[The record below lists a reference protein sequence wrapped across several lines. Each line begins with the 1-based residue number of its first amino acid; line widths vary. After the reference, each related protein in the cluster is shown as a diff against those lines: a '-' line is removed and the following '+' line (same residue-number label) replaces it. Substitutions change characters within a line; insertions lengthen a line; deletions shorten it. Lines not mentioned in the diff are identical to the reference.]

1 MFCQLTIFYY
11 RAIDIQALVGNIGGY
26 IGLFLGYSILQI
38 PGFIVIIFRKVK
50 MFMSRSRKG
59 ILTLNPNISF
69 KTKQE
74 GWKNVRSKDD
84 LFGVCR
90 DLRSTTDKISADTEK
105 ILTTVQKQGKR
116 IELLEKKISIT
127 PKM

>member
-1 MFCQLTIFYY
+1 MIRRLIIFYS

-38 PGFIVIIFRKVK
+38 PDFIVVIFCKVK

-59 ILTLNPNISF
+59 ILTMNSNISF
-69 KTKQE
+69 ETKRE
-74 GWKNVRSKDD
+74 YWKNVNSNDD
-84 LFGVCR
+84 LLGVGR
-90 DLRSTTDKISADTEK
+90 DVPSTIDKMSTDIDK
-105 ILTTVQKQGKR
+105 ILTIVQKQEQR
-116 IELLEKKISIT
+116 IESLEKKIIIT

>member
-1 MFCQLTIFYY
+1 MICRLIIFYS

-38 PGFIVIIFRKVK
+38 PDFIVVIFCKVK

-59 ILTLNPNISF
+59 ITLNSNISF
-69 KTKQE
+69 TTKQE
-74 GWKNVRSKDD
+74 GRKNVNSNDD
-84 LFGVCR
+84 LLGVGR
-90 DLRSTTDKISADTEK
+90 DVHSTTYEISADIDK
-105 ILTTVQKQGKR
+105 ILTMVQKQGQR
-116 IELLEKKISIT
+116 IVSLEKKISIT

>member
-1 MFCQLTIFYY
+1 MIRRLIIFYS

-38 PGFIVIIFRKVK
+38 PDFIVVIFCKVK

-59 ILTLNPNISF
+59 ILTMNSNISF
-69 KTKQE
+69 ETKRE
-74 GWKNVRSKDD
+74 YWKNVNSNDD
-84 LFGVCR
+84 LLGVGR
-90 DLRSTTDKISADTEK
+90 DVRSTIDKISADIDK
-105 ILTTVQKQGKR
+105 ILTMVQKQGQR
-116 IELLEKKISIT
+116 IESLEKKISIT